1 MTFISKKK
9 KQMKAVVLAGGAG
22 TRLRPLTVS
31 TNKHLLSLYD
41 KPVIY
46 YSIQKLVDAG
56 IDRIMVVTSPE
67 AIEDMVK
74 LLGSGADFKS
84 KHTGRQIQIVYGI
97 QNEPNGLAYG
107 LCIAKEYVGDDD
119 CVFYLG
125 DNIFEDDITSHI
137 RNFKGGATVFLK
149 EVSDPE
155 RFGVAELDG
164 RGKVKSIEEKPKIP
178 KSNYAVTGLYLYDN
192 TVFDKIKNQKLSPR
206 GEYEITDINN
216 KYIKE
221 GKMRSVILKKEW
233 FDIGTFDSLLDAAI
247 HIRSKKNG
255 K

>member
-1 MTFISKKK
+1 M
-9 KQMKAVVLAGGAG
+9 
-22 TRLRPLTVS
+22 
-31 TNKHLLSLYD
+31 
-41 KPVIY
+41 
-46 YSIQKLVDAG
+46 
-56 IDRIMVVTSPE
+56 
-67 AIEDMVK
+67 
-74 LLGSGADFKS
+74 
-84 KHTGRQIQIVYGI
+84 
-97 QNEPNGLAYG
+97 
-107 LCIAKEYVGDDD
+107 
-119 CVFYLG
+119 
-125 DNIFEDDITSHI
+125 
-137 RNFKGGATVFLK
+137 FLK